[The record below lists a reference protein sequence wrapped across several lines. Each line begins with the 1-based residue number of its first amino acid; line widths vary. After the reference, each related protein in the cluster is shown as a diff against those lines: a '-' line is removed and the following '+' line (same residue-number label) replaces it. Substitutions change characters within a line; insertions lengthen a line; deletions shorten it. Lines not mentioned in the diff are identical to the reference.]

1 MNYETELK
9 ELALRNRRLYYMV
22 RRKEKNLKLKDV
34 AKYVGCSVSILSR
47 FENGV
52 CNISP
57 DKERKY
63 IEYIE
68 NY

>member
-9 ELALRNRRLYYMV
+9 ELRNKNRRLYYMI
-22 RRKEKNLKLKDV
+22 RRKEKNIKLKDV
-34 AKYVGCSVSILSR
+34 AKHIGCSVSILSR
-47 FENGV
+47 FENNV
-52 CNISP
+52 CNMSP